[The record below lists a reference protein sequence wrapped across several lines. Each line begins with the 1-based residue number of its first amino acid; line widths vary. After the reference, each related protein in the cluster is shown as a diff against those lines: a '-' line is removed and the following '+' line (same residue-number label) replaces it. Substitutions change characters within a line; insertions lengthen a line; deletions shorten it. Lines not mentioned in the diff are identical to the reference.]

1 VWRQSQ
7 PVPSL
12 KKPITYPVIS
22 HIEVQFVP
30 GSLPQGEFV
39 AGLPSDGSIISA
51 PVVQA
56 EAWIAAGIAKRA
68 ASAAEDK
75 ETE

>member
-1 VWRQSQ
+1 M
-7 PVPSL
+7 PEF
-12 KKPITYPVIS
+12 KKPLTYETIS
-22 HIEVQFVP
+22 RIDVCYVP

-51 PVVQA
+51 PAEQA
-56 EAWIAAGIAKRA
+56 EVWIAAGIAKRA
-68 ASAAEDK
+68 ASAAQSK

>member
-1 VWRQSQ
+1 M
-7 PVPSL
+7 PDL
-12 KKPITYPVIS
+12 KKPITYKVIS
-22 HIEVQFVP
+22 HIDVQFVP

-68 ASAAEDK
+68 ASAVEDK
-75 ETE
+75 END

>member
-1 VWRQSQ
+1 M
-7 PVPSL
+7 PEL
-12 KKPITYPVIS
+12 KKPLTYKPIS
-22 HIEVQFVP
+22 RILVQHVV

-39 AGLPSDGSIISA
+39 AGLPLDGSIINA
-51 PVVQA
+51 PAVQA

>member
-1 VWRQSQ
+1 M
-7 PVPSL
+7 PSL
-12 KKPITYPVIS
+12 KKPLTYPVIS
-22 HIEVQFVP
+22 HIKVQFVP

>member
-1 VWRQSQ
+1 M
-7 PVPSL
+7 PEI
-12 KKPITYPVIS
+12 KKQIAYKTIS
-22 HIEVQFVP
+22 HIDVQFVP

-68 ASAAEDK
+68 ATAAEDK
-75 ETE
+75 END

>member
-1 VWRQSQ
+1 M
-7 PVPSL
+7 PEL
-12 KKPITYPVIS
+12 KKPLVYHTIS
-22 HIEVQFVP
+22 HVDVVYVP

-39 AGLPSDGSIISA
+39 AGLPLDGSIISA
-51 PVVQA
+51 PAAQA
-56 EAWIAAGIAKRA
+56 EAWIASGIAKRA

>member
-1 VWRQSQ
+1 MPNLQ
-7 PVPSL
+7 
-12 KKPITYPVIS
+12 KPITYPVIS
-22 HIEVQFVP
+22 HIDVQFVP
-30 GSLPQGEFV
+30 GSIPQGEFV

-56 EAWIAAGIAKRA
+56 EAWIAAGIAKRVSA
-68 ASAAEDK
+68 APAAEDK